1 LQTIYPDQSLEQA
14 RQRMLTRGLCQLP
27 VVSRGAHPQVIGL
40 LEKERIE
47 TIQKLALTQRVLAQ
61 SVASDTSI
69 PKNP

>member
-1 LQTIYPDQSLEQA
+1 
-14 RQRMLTRGLCQLP
+14 MLTRGLCQLP